1 MGQLQLYDSK
11 RLKCFLQK
19 KLSKFG
25 TPDPLTFDIA
35 VAAVVQPAGITF
47 KSDATFI
54 KADKKTHR
62 THSIRPRSVYSFFH
76 FFACGLFE
84 KAFYLVNNI
93 YFLMILIATKSTNFL
108 LTNIS

>member
-19 KLSKFG
+19 NLSKFG

-35 VAAVVQPAGITF
+35 VAAVVQPAGINF

-62 THSIRPRSVYSFFH
+62 THAIRQRSIYSIFLFLSSLSIEEG
-76 FFACGLFE
+76 GLFD
-84 KAFYLVNNI
+84 
-93 YFLMILIATKSTNFL
+93 
-108 LTNIS
+108 